1 MWVDIVPGSCW
12 WIARAWC
19 NARAYKGYVCEAR
32 LVPGRHAAVH
42 DAVVWGKVGQ
52 GRCLPRM
59 LGAGTGA
66 LVIGSTRDERLRRG
80 EAAGPLTVRRGL
92 LGAAG
97 RAY

>member
-1 MWVDIVPGSCW
+1 MLVDCKGL
-12 WIARAWC
+12 WC

-66 LVIGSTRDERLRRG
+66 LVIGFTRDERLRRVQEG
-80 EAAGPLTVRRGL
+80 RPRCGARVR
-92 LGAAG
+92 
-97 RAY
+97 